1 MYQFWVIQLLHL
13 FLANFGIFAFVY
25 IKSKKCYQSSAE
37 GLLGY
42 SAAIFA
48 ITSHNIYSNT
58 LHSWIPRNIMGGIR
72 KKISWHPE
80 LSQLLLL
87 SLFLT
92 KQFSVYWTVRQPARL
107 SQFSVDL
114 TNEKC
119 KQKGENE
126 KMVDWKV
133 PRYRLFAA
141 QLNRC
146 AKC

>member
-1 MYQFWVIQLLHL
+1 MYQFWVIQLLLL

-80 LSQLLLL
+80 LSQLLYYYLYPYSILTGDTRIECVIYRVLNTKYEITYL
-87 SLFLT
+87 SRANNHLGFI
-92 KQFSVYWTVRQPARL
+92 
-107 SQFSVDL
+107 
-114 TNEKC
+114 
-119 KQKGENE
+119 
-126 KMVDWKV
+126 
-133 PRYRLFAA
+133 
-141 QLNRC
+141 
-146 AKC
+146 

>member
-80 LSQLLLL
+80 LSQLLYYYLYQKLENGL
-87 SLFLT
+87 SKFIET
-92 KQFSVYWTVRQPARL
+92 ARL
-107 SQFSVDL
+107 TQ
-114 TNEKC
+114 
-119 KQKGENE
+119 
-126 KMVDWKV
+126 MI
-133 PRYRLFAA
+133 
-141 QLNRC
+141 
-146 AKC
+146 

>member
-87 SLFLT
+87 SLGLPTCSTHNFEVNSFLKEFEYSFHISSRSRCT
-92 KQFSVYWTVRQPARL
+92 KIRL
-107 SQFSVDL
+107 LLYKRFQL
-114 TNEKC
+114 TDTQNI
-119 KQKGENE
+119 Q
-126 KMVDWKV
+126 
-133 PRYRLFAA
+133 
-141 QLNRC
+141 
-146 AKC
+146 

>member
-42 SAAIFA
+42 SVAIFA
-48 ITSHNIYSNT
+48 ITSHNVYNNT

-72 KKISWHPE
+72 KQISWRLE

-87 SLFLT
+87 SLDY
-92 KQFSVYWTVRQPARL
+92 SAY
-107 SQFSVDL
+107 SQ
-114 TNEKC
+114 K
-119 KQKGENE
+119 
-126 KMVDWKV
+126 
-133 PRYRLFAA
+133 
-141 QLNRC
+141 
-146 AKC
+146 